1 MCITHVQSAAAARKG
16 TPRYTY
22 IGSAPVSGSTYG
34 TCTSNAQ
41 EQLPYMRINRSEVPP
56 QAWCTKRLER
66 TRDASTSILQRWRA
80 RMLRRQ
86 QHPIVIGL
94 AEALSAVP
102 HREIA
107 RIAVVHRNISV
118 GREWSSHIIR
128 GVGRG
133 AGRKQA
139 HHNSKPKDHLVRL
152 QMPVGAGSLDY
163 SMDGRKHGRACL
175 LGSPLSSTFSL
186 CRCVDAPIFLLP
198 RPERE
203 RSSTAAV
210 AVTEGRGQ
218 RHRPHFF
225 LTAVHR
231 SLCYA
236 YFAGI
241 VYVGEPVL
249 I

>member
-1 MCITHVQSAAAARKG
+1 M
-16 TPRYTY
+16 
-22 IGSAPVSGSTYG
+22 
-34 TCTSNAQ
+34 
-41 EQLPYMRINRSEVPP
+41 
-56 QAWCTKRLER
+56 
-66 TRDASTSILQRWRA
+66 
-80 RMLRRQ
+80 
-86 QHPIVIGL
+86 
-94 AEALSAVP
+94 P

-163 SMDGRKHGRACL
+163 SMDGRSTAGRVAWVTAIADVQ
-175 LGSPLSSTFSL
+175 P